1 MRQRLIGLIFGLGL
15 FRIIHLTDM
24 KLLYPFVLLIPL
36 FFMSAIPADV
46 IDRTAELLK
55 DGNSRELAASF
66 SSTIEV
72 TILGEDN
79 VYSGA
84 QAEQAL
90 TEFFKHCQPR
100 SAKVLHRITSNAH
113 YQYAVII
120 LNTSNGTY
128 RTCVS
133 LKNINGKF
141 EVNELRIEAEKAK

>member
-15 FRIIHLTDM
+15 FRIIQLTDM
-24 KLLYPFVLLIPL
+24 KLLHPFVLLIPL

-55 DGNSRELAASF
+55 DGNTRELAATF
-66 SSTIEV
+66 SPSIEM

-79 VYSGA
+79 VYSST

-90 TEFFKHCQPR
+90 TEFFKRCQPH

-120 LNTSNGTY
+120 LSTSNGSY
-128 RTCVS
+128 RTCIS
-133 LKNINGKF
+133 LKNVNGKF
-141 EVNELRIEAEKAK
+141 EVNELRIEAEKTK

>member
-1 MRQRLIGLIFGLGL
+1 
-15 FRIIHLTDM
+15 M
-24 KLLYPFVLLIPL
+24 KLLYLFVLLIPC
-36 FFMSAIPADV
+36 FFMSSAPEDV

-66 SSTIEV
+66 SSTIEI

-79 VYSGA
+79 VYSA
-84 QAEQAL
+84 SQAGQAL
-90 TEFFKHCQPR
+90 SDFFKRYQPH

-120 LNTSNGTY
+120 LSTSNGSY

-133 LKNINGKF
+133 LKSVNGKF

>member
-1 MRQRLIGLIFGLGL
+1 
-15 FRIIHLTDM
+15 M
-24 KLLYPFVLLIPL
+24 KLLYLFVLLIPC
-36 FFMSAIPADV
+36 FFMPSTPEDV

-66 SSTIEV
+66 SSTIEI

-79 VYSGA
+79 VYSA
-84 QAEQAL
+84 SQAGQAL
-90 TEFFKHCQPR
+90 SDFFKRYQPH

-120 LNTSNGTY
+120 LSTSNGSY

-133 LKNINGKF
+133 LKSVNGKF